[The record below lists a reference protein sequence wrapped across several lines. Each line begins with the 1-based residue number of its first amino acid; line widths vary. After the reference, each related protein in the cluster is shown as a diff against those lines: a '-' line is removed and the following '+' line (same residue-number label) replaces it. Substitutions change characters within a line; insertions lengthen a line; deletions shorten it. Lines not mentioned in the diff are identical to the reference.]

1 MATSITR
8 TAINGATWTQISTVE
23 TSVLISNNVGQP
35 VLIAASAADPTPAAT
50 NWVTVRD
57 NCYLSL
63 LSQSLA
69 LWARLADTGFIGTR
83 TIEVVKS

>member
-8 TAINGATWTQISTVE
+8 VTINGATWTQISTVE
-23 TSVLISNNVGQP
+23 TSVLISNNVGQL

-57 NCYLSL
+57 DRYLSL

-69 LWARLADTGFIGTR
+69 LWARLADASFVGTR
-83 TIEVVKS
+83 ILEVVKS